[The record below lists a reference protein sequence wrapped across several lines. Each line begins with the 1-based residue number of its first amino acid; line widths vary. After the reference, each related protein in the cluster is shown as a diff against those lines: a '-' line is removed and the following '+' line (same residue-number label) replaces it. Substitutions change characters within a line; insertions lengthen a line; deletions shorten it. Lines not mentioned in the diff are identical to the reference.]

1 MPLGRC
7 RPTGQNDFVTEGSP
21 AYLVTGATGFL
32 GRHVLQSLR
41 REAPDAR
48 IVVLVRNLES
58 WNAESWTRGLGDVE
72 VVTGRIFPEATWK
85 ASPKLAKIQGIFH
98 LAAEVKHSR
107 AGTSDMVRT
116 NVEGTLSMVRLAA
129 EKKCRMIFVSTSGAV
144 SCSTRPGEGVYEDAP
159 WCESVVRDW
168 PYYASKVRAEKEARA
183 LSGELGVDLV
193 IFRPP
198 VLLGPEDH
206 RYRSTSN
213 VLRVLRRR
221 LPFIVNGGMHFVDV
235 RDAADA
241 MVRAMLLPNAR
252 PVYHLA
258 GTASTLDEFF
268 RSVAR
273 IDGLE
278 PSWTILPARL
288 VWYAARLNEMSGLR
302 LHLLP
307 DPVVIE
313 MATHY
318 WDIRSRHAET
328 DLAFKSRPADQTI
341 ADTVAWMR
349 ANHPRLR
356 VASV

>member
-1 MPLGRC
+1 MTDGP
-7 RPTGQNDFVTEGSP
+7 P

-41 REAPDAR
+41 RQAPEAR
-48 IVVLVRNLES
+48 IVVLVRDQES
-58 WNAESWTRGLGDVE
+58 WNAEPWTRDIGVVD
-72 VVTGRIFPEATWK
+72 VVTGRLFPEAAWK
-85 ASPKLAKIQGIFH
+85 ASPKLSTLDGIFH

-107 AGTSDMVRT
+107 AGTGDMVRT
-116 NVEGTLSMVRLAA
+116 NVEGTLSMVRLAS
-129 EKKCRMIFVSTSGAV
+129 EKKCRLLFVSTSGAV

-159 WCESVVRDW
+159 WCESVVRNW
-168 PYYASKVRAEKEARA
+168 PYYASKVRAEKEARK
-183 LSGELGVDLV
+183 LSADLGVDLV
-193 IFRPP
+193 VFRPP

-241 MVRAMLLPNAR
+241 MVRAMLLPHAQ

-268 RSVAR
+268 RAVAKA
-273 IDGLE
+273 DGVE
-278 PSWTILPARL
+278 PSWTVLPGRL
-288 VWYAARLNEMSGLR
+288 VWYAARLNEMSRLR
-302 LHLLP
+302 LHVVP

-318 WDIRSRHAET
+318 WDIRSRHAES
-328 DLAFKSRPADQTI
+328 DLGFKSRPPEQTI
-341 ADTVAWMR
+341 ADTIAWMR
-349 ANHPRLR
+349 ANHPELR
-356 VASV
+356 GAPA